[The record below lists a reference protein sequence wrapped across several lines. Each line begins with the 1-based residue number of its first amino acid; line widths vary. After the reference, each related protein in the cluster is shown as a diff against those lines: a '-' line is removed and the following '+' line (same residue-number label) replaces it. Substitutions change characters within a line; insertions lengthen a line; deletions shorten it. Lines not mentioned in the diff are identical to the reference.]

1 MGVVGPKVAPSL
13 VSLSARSFP
22 AIPTCEGQY
31 AKDIEEEV
39 VDRKSCSRMLILME
53 AVWLECVSR
62 FKKDMSTDLLSMKKI
77 GSLIR
82 RMTTHCMASSSA
94 AISASK
100 EDPAGHHPA
109 MSCQEE
115 L

>member
-1 MGVVGPKVAPSL
+1 MGVVGPKAAPSL

-39 VDRKSCSRMLILME
+39 VDKKSWSRMLILME
-53 AVWLECVSR
+53 AIWLECVSR
-62 FKKDMSTDLLSMKKI
+62 FRKDVSTDLLSMKKI
-77 GSLIR
+77 GLLMR
-82 RMTTHCMASSSA
+82 RMTTHCTASSSA

-100 EDPAGHHPA
+100 EDPAGHHPVT
-109 MSCQEE
+109 SCHEE